1 MPDTLPKRF
10 SKPFTQQEPIP
21 DDAIEAAVA
30 VLRTGRLHRYNV
42 AAGEAGETAL
52 LEREFAAWLGVP
64 YCLATASGGTAMQVA
79 LAACGVEPGAP
90 VLTNA
95 FTLSP
100 VPGAIHAVGAIPVL
114 VETTEN
120 LVIDLDDL
128 AAKAKASGARFLLLS
143 HMRGHLADMEALAA
157 LCADLGVAVIED
169 CAHTMGA
176 AWNGRKSGTFG
187 LAACFSTQTYKHI
200 NSGEGGFVT
209 SDDPDVMARA
219 IIRSGSY
226 MLYERHLAAPGPAHF
241 AGARLD
247 MANASSRMDNLR
259 AAILRPQLRTLDG
272 QVARWNERYR
282 AIEDGLRA
290 TPGLALRTIP
300 NEETHVGSSI
310 QFRLPDLRADRVE
323 PFLTATLARGVELK
337 WFGSAEPHGYTSAH
351 QSWRYAGIHAMP
363 QTDRVL
369 SRLFDMR
376 IPLTFTVEDCR
387 LIAAI
392 IAEEAREALS

>member
-1 MPDTLPKRF
+1 MPNIPAETF

-21 DDAIEAAVA
+21 DEAIEAAVA
-30 VLRTGRLHRYNV
+30 VLRTGRLHRYNTME
-42 AAGEAGETAL
+42 GEVSETAL
-52 LEREFAAWLGVP
+52 LEQEFAAYLGVP

-79 LAACGVEPGAP
+79 LAACGVEPGEQ

-100 VPGAIHAVGAIPVL
+100 VPGAIHAVGAKPVL

-128 AAKAKASGARFLLLS
+128 VAKAHATGAKYLLLS
-143 HMRGHLADMEALAA
+143 HMRGHLADMEALTA
-157 LCADLGVAVIED
+157 LCEELGIIVIED

-176 AWNGRKSGTFG
+176 AWNGRASGTFG

-209 SDDPDVMARA
+209 SADPDVMARA

-241 AGARLD
+241 EDARLD

-259 AAILRPQLRTLDG
+259 AAILRPQLRSLDE
-272 QVARWNERYR
+272 QIRRWNERYR
-282 AIEDGLRA
+282 AIEDGLRG
-290 TPGLALRTIP
+290 TPGVTIRAIP
-300 NEETHVGSSI
+300 NQENHVGSSI
-310 QFRLPDLRADRVE
+310 QFRLPDLAACRVAL
-323 PFLTATLARGVELK
+323 FLEATAQAGVELK
-337 WFGSAEPHGYTSAH
+337 WFGSAVPHGYTSAH
-351 QSWRYAGIHAMP
+351 QSWRYAGEQAAP
-363 QTDRVL
+363 KTDRIL

-376 IPLTFTVEDCR
+376 IPLTFSVDDCR
-387 LIAAI
+387 QIAAI
-392 IAEEAREALS
+392 IRKKTKDALG